1 MQNRS
6 IKRRRAPNSERV
18 WALIRTAIIGGSL
31 AVLLSAY
38 ATAALS

>member
-6 IKRRRAPNSERV
+6 IRRIRPPTTERV
-18 WALIRTAIIGGSL
+18 WSLIRTAIIGGSL

-38 ATAALS
+38 VTAALS